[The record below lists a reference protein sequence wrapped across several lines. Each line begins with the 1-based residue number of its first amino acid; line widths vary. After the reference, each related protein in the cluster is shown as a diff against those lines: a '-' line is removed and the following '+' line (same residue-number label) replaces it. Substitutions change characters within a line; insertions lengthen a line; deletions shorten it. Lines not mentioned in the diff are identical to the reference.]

1 MSTKSMKRERRVRGV
16 KERRESMKKS
26 EGPQPARQRATF
38 IFPKQSQE
46 ISEWD

>member
-16 KERRESMKKS
+16 KEEGVDEERV

-38 IFPKQSQE
+38 YFS
-46 ISEWD
+46 